1 MGYFHFLLQ
10 KKTEIIPNFYNK
22 KIIQMNQSKNNYRTA
37 FIFLTSLFFLW
48 GFITVLVDSLIPR
61 IRDLFTLT
69 YFQAGLVQFAFFGAY
84 FILSIPAGFLLSK
97 IGYKKG
103 IVVGL
108 ITMALGC
115 FLFYPAASFREFNI
129 FLLAYFILAG
139 GITVLQVAAN
149 PYVAV
154 LGSEAGA
161 ASRLNLSQA
170 FNSLGTS
177 IAPILGAS
185 FLLSDKVKSSD
196 EISELTATAREA
208 YLVTEATAVQTPF
221 MVITSF
227 IILLALVFVFVKL
240 PKMLSSAPKGGY
252 NLLFRKQSLL
262 LGALGIFIYVGAEVA
277 IGSYLVNYFYDMGLT
292 AVVKQNETLASIAS
306 TLLGKDL
313 EVVSD
318 YGILGAFVTFY
329 WSGAMIG
336 RFVGSYLTKIIRPS
350 RVLSYFA
357 IGAVIMILISSQTL
371 GIVSMV
377 SILAVGLF
385 NSIMFPTIFS
395 LSLEGLDNL
404 KPQASGILCTMI
416 VGGAI
421 IPPLYGYMTDLYGFK
436 MALILLIGCYV
447 YIVWYG
453 FRQGKESIGV

>member
-1 MGYFHFLLQ
+1 
-10 KKTEIIPNFYNK
+10 
-22 KIIQMNQSKNNYRTA
+22 MNQSKNNYKTA

-97 IGYKKG
+97 IGYKRG

-108 ITMALGC
+108 ITMAIGC
-115 FLFYPAASFREFNI
+115 FLFYPAASFREFNV
-129 FLLAYFILAG
+129 FLLAYFVLAG

-154 LGSEAGA
+154 LGSESGA

-185 FLLSDKVKSSD
+185 FILSDRVRSSD
-196 EISELTATAREA
+196 EISEMTNTAREA
-208 YLVTEATAVQTPF
+208 YLISEATAVQTPF

-240 PKMLSSAPKGGY
+240 PTMLSSAPKGGY
-252 NLLFRKQSLL
+252 SSLLQNKSLL
-262 LGALGIFIYVGAEVA
+262 LGAFGIFIYVGAEVA

-292 AVVKQNETLASIAS
+292 AIVKQNIVLAAIAS
-306 TLLGKDL
+306 TLLSQDFAT
-313 EVVSD
+313 VSD

-336 RFVGSYLTKIIRPS
+336 RFVGSYLTTVIRPS
-350 RVLSYFA
+350 VVLSYFET
-357 IGAVIMILISSQTL
+357 GAVLMIIISSQTL
-371 GIVSMV
+371 GIVSMI

-421 IPPLYGYMTDLYGFK
+421 IPPLYGYMTDLFGFK
-436 MALILLIGCYV
+436 MALILLIACYA
-447 YIVWYG
+447 YIIWFGYKLSKKVISSSLH
-453 FRQGKESIGV
+453 KKI

>member
-1 MGYFHFLLQ
+1 M
-10 KKTEIIPNFYNK
+10 T
-22 KIIQMNQSKNNYRTA
+22 KNNYRNA

-84 FILSIPAGFLLSK
+84 FVLSIPAGFLLSK

-103 IVVGL
+103 IVLGL
-108 ITMALGC
+108 ITMAVGC
-115 FLFYPAASFREFNI
+115 ALFYPAASYRTFPV

-139 GITVLQVAAN
+139 GITILQVAAN

-154 LGSEAGA
+154 LGSEEGA
-161 ASRLNLSQA
+161 SSRLNLSQA

-185 FLLSDKVKSSD
+185 FILSDKVKSKE
-196 EISELTATAREA
+196 EIASLGQAAKDAYLTAEA
-208 YLVTEATAVQTPF
+208 AAVQSP
-221 MVITSF
+221 F
-227 IILLALVFVFVKL
+227 IIITVMILLLAVVFMRVRL
-240 PKMLSSAPKGGY
+240 PQMLSNAPKNGY
-252 NLLFRKQSLL
+252 LMLLKNKSLM
-262 LGALGIFIYVGAEVA
+262 LGALGIFIYVGAEVS
-277 IGSYLVNYFYDMGLT
+277 IGSYLVNYFYDMKLT
-292 AVVKQNETLASIAS
+292 SVIKESNMLSSISS
-306 TLLGKDL
+306 TLLGKSLSGVD
-313 EVVSD
+313 D
-318 YGILGAFVTFY
+318 YGILGSFVTFY

-336 RFVGSYLTKIIRPS
+336 RFIGSYLTNIIKPA
-350 RVLSYFA
+350 RVLSFFA
-357 IGAVIMILISSQTL
+357 IGALALICISAQTTGLIAMI
-371 GIVSMV
+371 

-395 LSLEGLDNL
+395 LSLEGLEDL

-421 IPPLYGYMTDLYGFK
+421 IPPMYGYLTDLYGFK
-436 MALILLIGCYV
+436 WALSLLIICYL
-447 YIVWYG
+447 YIYFFG
-453 FRQGKESIGV
+453 RLQLRKING

>member
-1 MGYFHFLLQ
+1 M
-10 KKTEIIPNFYNK
+10 T
-22 KIIQMNQSKNNYRTA
+22 KNNYRNA

-84 FILSIPAGFLLSK
+84 FVLSIPAGFLLSK

-103 IVVGL
+103 IVLGL
-108 ITMALGC
+108 ITMAVGC
-115 FLFYPAASFREFNI
+115 ALFYPAASYRTFPV

-139 GITVLQVAAN
+139 GITILQVAAN

-154 LGSEAGA
+154 LGSEEGA
-161 ASRLNLSQA
+161 SSRLNLSQA

-185 FLLSDKVKSSD
+185 FILSDKVKSKE
-196 EISELTATAREA
+196 EIASLGQAAKDAYLTAEA
-208 YLVTEATAVQTPF
+208 AAVQSPFIIITVMILLLAVVFMRVRLPQMLSNAPKNGYLV
-221 MVITSF
+221 
-227 IILLALVFVFVKL
+227 LLKN
-240 PKMLSSAPKGGY
+240 K
-252 NLLFRKQSLL
+252 SLM
-262 LGALGIFIYVGAEVA
+262 LGALGIFIYVGAEVS
-277 IGSYLVNYFYDMGLT
+277 IGSYLVNYFYDMKLT
-292 AVVKQNETLASIAS
+292 SVIKESNMLSSISS
-306 TLLGKDL
+306 TLLGKSLSGVD
-313 EVVSD
+313 D
-318 YGILGAFVTFY
+318 YGILGSFVTFY

-336 RFVGSYLTKIIRPS
+336 RFIGSYLTNIIKPA
-350 RVLSYFA
+350 RVLSFFA
-357 IGAVIMILISSQTL
+357 IGALALICISAQTTGLIAMI
-371 GIVSMV
+371 

-395 LSLEGLDNL
+395 LSLEGLEDL

-421 IPPLYGYMTDLYGFK
+421 IPPMYGYLTDLYGFK
-436 MALILLIGCYV
+436 WALSLLIICYL
-447 YIVWYG
+447 YIYFFG
-453 FRQGKESIGV
+453 RLQLRKSNG

>member
-1 MGYFHFLLQ
+1 MTHKQ
-10 KKTEIIPNFYNK
+10 K
-22 KIIQMNQSKNNYRTA
+22 NYRNA

-84 FILSIPAGFLLSK
+84 FVLSIPAGFMLSK

-103 IVVGL
+103 IVLGL
-108 ITMALGC
+108 ITMAVGC
-115 FLFYPAASFREFNI
+115 ALFYPAASYRTFSI

-139 GITVLQVAAN
+139 GITILQVAAN

-154 LGSEAGA
+154 LGSEEGA
-161 ASRLNLSQA
+161 SSRLNLSQA

-185 FLLSDKVKSSD
+185 FILSDKVKSKD
-196 EISELTATAREA
+196 EIASLGQAAKDTYLSAEA
-208 YLVTEATAVQTPF
+208 AAVQSP
-221 MVITSF
+221 F
-227 IILLALVFVFVKL
+227 IIITMFIIVLAVVFIRVKL
-240 PKMLSSAPKGGY
+240 PEMLSAAPKNGY
-252 NLLFRKQSLL
+252 LMLLKNKSLM
-262 LGALGIFIYVGAEVA
+262 LGAFGIFIYVGAEVS
-277 IGSYLVNYFYDMGLT
+277 IGSYLVNYFYDMKLT
-292 AVVKQNETLASIAS
+292 SVIKESSILSSISS
-306 TLLGKDL
+306 TLLGKSLSGVD
-313 EVVSD
+313 D
-318 YGILGAFVTFY
+318 YGILGSFVTFY

-336 RFVGSYLTKIIRPS
+336 RFIGSYLTNIIKPA
-350 RVLSYFA
+350 RVLSFFA
-357 IGAVIMILISSQTL
+357 IGALALIFMSAQTTGL
-371 GIVSMV
+371 TSMV

-395 LSLEGLDNL
+395 LSLEGLDDL

-421 IPPLYGYMTDLYGFK
+421 IPPMYGYLTDLYGFK
-436 MALILLIGCYV
+436 WAFSLLIICYL
-447 YIVWYG
+447 YIY
-453 FRQGKESIGV
+453 FFGKVQLRKT

>member
-1 MGYFHFLLQ
+1 MT
-10 KKTEIIPNFYNK
+10 KT
-22 KIIQMNQSKNNYRTA
+22 NYRNA

-84 FILSIPAGFLLSK
+84 FVLSIPAGFLLSK

-103 IVVGL
+103 IVLGL
-108 ITMALGC
+108 ITMAVGC
-115 FLFYPAASFREFNI
+115 ALFYPAASYRTFPV

-139 GITVLQVAAN
+139 GITILQVAAN

-154 LGSEAGA
+154 LGSEEGA
-161 ASRLNLSQA
+161 SSRLNLSQA

-185 FLLSDKVKSSD
+185 FILSDKVKSKE
-196 EISELTATAREA
+196 EIASLGQAAKDAYLTAEA
-208 YLVTEATAVQTPF
+208 AAVQSP
-221 MVITSF
+221 F
-227 IILLALVFVFVKL
+227 IIITVMILLLAVVFMRVRL
-240 PKMLSSAPKGGY
+240 PQMLSNAPKNGY
-252 NLLFRKQSLL
+252 LMLLKNKSLM
-262 LGALGIFIYVGAEVA
+262 LGALGIFIYVGAEVS
-277 IGSYLVNYFYDMGLT
+277 IGSYLVNYFYDMKLT
-292 AVVKQNETLASIAS
+292 SVIKESNMLSSISS
-306 TLLGKDL
+306 TLLGKSLSGVD
-313 EVVSD
+313 D
-318 YGILGAFVTFY
+318 YGILGSFVTFY

-336 RFVGSYLTKIIRPS
+336 RFIGSYLTNIIKPA
-350 RVLSYFA
+350 RVLSFFA
-357 IGAVIMILISSQTL
+357 IGALALICISAQTTGLIAMI
-371 GIVSMV
+371 

-395 LSLEGLDNL
+395 LSLEGLEDL

-421 IPPLYGYMTDLYGFK
+421 IPPMYGYLTDLYGFK
-436 MALILLIGCYV
+436 WALSLLIICYL
-447 YIVWYG
+447 YIYFFG
-453 FRQGKESIGV
+453 RLQLRKSNG